1 MTVQSF
7 DTVKNHNK
15 LLIRKA
21 LEGSIF
27 IKPYV
32 EADAPITKIWTAAGG
47 LIIPTGF
54 VDVGLLNKKSAQKWA
69 RDTDSADTESFG
81 YGEPTRRDITKDIS
95 TADFS
100 MQESK
105 RQVLEL
111 YNGADYSG
119 VAADTDGNIVIDK
132 PSRPQVR
139 LWTLLSLSKDGDA
152 ADAIYFARI
161 MPMCQVTKIG
171 DQTLGEDE
179 EVLYPVTM
187 TGYREPAY
195 KTAVREIWGGPG
207 IDRAAMGFGA

>member
-27 IKPYV
+27 IKPYD
-32 EADAPITKIWTAAGG
+32 EADAPITKIWTTAGG

-95 TADFS
+95 TVDFS

-105 RQVLEL
+105 RRTLEL

-119 VAADTDGNIVIDK
+119 VVADTDGNIVIDK

-179 EVLYPVTM
+179 ELLYPVTM

-207 IDRAAMGFGA
+207 IDKAAMGFGA

>member
-32 EADAPITKIWTAAGG
+32 EADAPITKIWIAAGG

-69 RDTDSADTESFG
+69 RDTDSADTESVG
-81 YGEPTRRDITKDIS
+81 YGEPARRDITKVIS

-119 VAADTDGNIVIDK
+119 VTPDTDGNIVIDK

-187 TGYREPAY
+187 TGYRAPAY

>member
-32 EADAPITKIWTAAGG
+32 ETDAPITKIWTAAGG

-81 YGEPTRRDITKDIS
+81 YGEPTRRDITKDVS
-95 TADFS
+95 TVDFS

-105 RQVLEL
+105 RRVLEL

-119 VAADTDGNIVIDK
+119 VTADTDGNIVIDK